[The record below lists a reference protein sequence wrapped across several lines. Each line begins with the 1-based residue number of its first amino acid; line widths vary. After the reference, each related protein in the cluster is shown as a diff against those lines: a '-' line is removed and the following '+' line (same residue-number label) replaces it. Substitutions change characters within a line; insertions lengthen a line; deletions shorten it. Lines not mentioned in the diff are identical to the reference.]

1 MDEKCEKREI
11 NDQNRFLKPV
21 SSADN
26 AIEGIL
32 RKIEG
37 IFAKCDR
44 RFDDEFRGEGA
55 TFQASNLR
63 QMCF

>member
-44 RFDDEFRGEGA
+44 RFDDEMGCEGA